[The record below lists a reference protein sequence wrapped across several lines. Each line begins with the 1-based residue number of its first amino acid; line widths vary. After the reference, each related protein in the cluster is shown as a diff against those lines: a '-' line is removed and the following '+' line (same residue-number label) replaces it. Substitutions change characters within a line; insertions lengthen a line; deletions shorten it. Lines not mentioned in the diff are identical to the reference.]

1 MADETFEMFVA
12 RERARLNDER
22 EAIFTQQREIRA
34 DHSVRLEV

>member
-12 RERARLNDER
+12 RERARLNGER
-22 EAIFTQQREIRA
+22 EAIFREIRA